1 MVRLTIFELLDQFKL
16 AKDNP
21 LVATHYGLDGRKYHI
36 PDTQNVVFLTALSYA
51 FYTNKRRL
59 YLIERK
65 TEVFKMHMD
74 LDFVQRTIVTL
85 DDVKT
90 LTRMLTVIMRSF
102 YLHVDPEEARKLFGA
117 VILAAP
123 AKKTT
128 VAGEEMIKSGYHIIW
143 PFLNVTTPQAL
154 AMRYAC
160 VIDAEQRLPERQPP
174 VNAYNDILD
183 ECVLKENGLRMIGN
197 DKCTPCKCSKK
208 RDENRAYSEN
218 ACHTCEHTRV
228 IPENRPYWPVAM
240 LDGNGNTDQNREVEI
255 LGFENC
261 NYLYKVMLCSTR
273 NFKPCTPGFQQPLLA
288 PVCPSRKPKRT
299 HTATIATEGRVL
311 SSVDRVAKKFKEG
324 IEIAETT
331 ETFIQIQLFL
341 RTRMGDVY
349 ENICL
354 KKLLLMPNGFYI
366 CNVSGAGSSFCRNV
380 DRAHQQSHIYF
391 RIDEKKGVYQ
401 RCFCS
406 KNNATGNKVAC
417 KYYNGPSVHLSGG
430 LQAALFTMG
439 KSDLS
444 HANVGSTPQ
453 TEKMAAIDSVLEHIE
468 QHILENRVADA
479 GLTATTLAVAAKRE
493 QELRLAHITGRTI
506 STNVVVQKT
515 APGVKYTWRELDGL
529 SMKELMKVDEIRAK
543 DEAALAIR
551 MHSEVK
557 PVAVTTHSVLKPKPK
572 RKNAK

>member
-1 MVRLTIFELLDQFKL
+1 MVLPTIFELLDEFKL
-16 AKDNP
+16 AKDSP

-36 PDTQNVVFLTALSYA
+36 SDTQNGPFLKALSYA
-51 FYTNKRRL
+51 FFTNKRRL

-74 LDFVQRTIVTL
+74 LDFIQRTIVTL

-102 YLHVDPEEARKLFGA
+102 YVHVDPKQARKLFGA

-123 AKKTT
+123 SKNTT

-174 VNAYNDILD
+174 VNAYSDILD

-197 DKCTPCKCSKK
+197 DKCTSCKCTKK

-240 LDGNGNTDQNREVEI
+240 LDGDGNTDQIRQEEV
-255 LGFENC
+255 LGVDHSS
-261 NYLYKVMLCSTR
+261 YMYKVAMCSTR
-273 NFKPCTPGFQQPLLA
+273 TFKPCTPGFQQPLLA

-299 HTATIATEGRVL
+299 HTSTTTGGRAL
-311 SSVDRVAKKFKEG
+311 SSVDCVAKKFKEG
-324 IEIAETT
+324 LEIAETT

-341 RTRMGDVY
+341 RTRMGEVY

-354 KKLLLMPNGFYI
+354 KKLLLLPSGFYI

-401 RCFCS
+401 RCFCT

-417 KYYNGPSVHLSGG
+417 KYYNGPSVQLSGG
-430 LQAALFTMG
+430 LKAALFTMG
-439 KSDLS
+439 KSDSVHVEL
-444 HANVGSTPQ
+444 TPQ

-515 APGVKYTWRELDGL
+515 APGVNYTWREVDGL
-529 SMKELMKVDEIRAK
+529 SMKELMKVDEERAK
-543 DEAALAIR
+543 NEAALAIR

-557 PVAVTTHSVLKPKPK
+557 PVAVITHSGLKPKTK
-572 RKNAK
+572 RKNMK